1 MTSLIKKEDQDFI
14 VRFLTV
20 YKEMSEE
27 NQKIVLAFVQ
37 GLELQRTLHQDK
49 MYTGHETLR
58 PNA

>member
-37 GLELQRTLHQDK
+37 GLELRRTLHQAE